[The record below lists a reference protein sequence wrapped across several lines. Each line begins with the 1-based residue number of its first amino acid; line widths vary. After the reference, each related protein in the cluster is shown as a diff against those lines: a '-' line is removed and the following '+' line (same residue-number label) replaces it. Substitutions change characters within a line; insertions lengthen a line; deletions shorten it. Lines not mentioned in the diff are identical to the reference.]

1 MLKPK
6 NKVAEQAALQLL
18 LHMQEHRLPQDQMAP
33 LGLVLLQLVVAL
45 LAMALEAVAVVGMEE
60 GFLLLLLT
68 LPQHIELIMAVVLV
82 MYILQ
87 IQRQIILLDVH

>member
-1 MLKPK
+1 
-6 NKVAEQAALQLL
+6 
-18 LHMQEHRLPQDQMAP
+18 MQEHRLPQDQMAP